1 MRISTRTSAQIA
13 ILLQFA
19 ALIRCLAEYFRLRW
33 ALGTA
38 VTLALVQ
45 PFIVGGLV
53 AAIGALIAVL
63 FYFAEKYVIAAATGA
78 FTIAVLVVLRFV
90 LF

>member
-1 MRISTRTSAQIA
+1 
-13 ILLQFA
+13 
-19 ALIRCLAEYFRLRW
+19 
-33 ALGTA
+33 
-38 VTLALVQ
+38 
-45 PFIVGGLV
+45 LV